1 MGSEQ
6 SQLQQAHSEGA
17 VSAPGTLRSG
27 SLRAQS
33 TNATPTPTRS
43 SAAGAKLHR
52 GNTIAATEISS
63 LSLDDGPGPSG
74 TGTPSSAYICDSRP
88 VSPPMSVC
96 SDSDLPYISYTD
108 KPIGDSPKLRNKQQ
122 SKGGKIRPSSVIVGR
137 STGHDGSHSSGAS
150 GIRGGVSG
158 IGRPRPSSTMT
169 GTAGGSSSGH
179 NIVVVKSAT
188 VKETGIE
195 KDDDIVRLQSVPMF
209 LPVMRG
215 TLSLPANRDPEVLER
230 LQPAHMV
237 NMCSRLQS
245 HFNTC
250 ATQVAQEQQQI
261 TNKIKE
267 TDQEIS
273 SALAQLVQKQKL
285 YTSYAETFSKVR
297 VISQQ
302 LTRCNDIL
310 NQNIESMEY
319 LNNLLDV
326 EDRLEPFVW
335 KTE

>member
-6 SQLQQAHSEGA
+6 SQLQQGEGTIRGS
-17 VSAPGTLRSG
+17 SAPGTLRSG
-27 SLRAQS
+27 SLRTQS

-63 LSLDDGPGPSG
+63 LSLDDGPGGTAAGPSFS

-122 SKGGKIRPSSVIVGR
+122 AKGGKIRPSSVIVGR
-137 STGHDGSHSSGAS
+137 SHDGSSAGG

-158 IGRPRPSSTMT
+158 IGRPRPSATAPQSST
-169 GTAGGSSSGH
+169 GH
-179 NIVVVKSAT
+179 NIVVVKSAA

-297 VISQQ
+297 LISQQ

-319 LNNLLDV
+319 LNNLLEL

>member
-6 SQLQQAHSEGA
+6 SQLQQPEGTA
-17 VSAPGTLRSG
+17 IRSG

-33 TNATPTPTRS
+33 SNATPTPTRS
-43 SAAGAKLHR
+43 AAGPKLLR
-52 GNTIAATEISS
+52 GNTIAATEVSA
-63 LSLDDGPGPSG
+63 LNLDDSIA
-74 TGTPSSAYICDSRP
+74 TSSGTPSSAYICDSRP

-122 SKGGKIRPSSVIVGR
+122 TKSGKVRPNSVIVGR
-137 STGHDGSHSSGAS
+137 TQETQARNGGA
-150 GIRGGVSG
+150 GLVK
-158 IGRPRPSSTMT
+158 PRPSS
-169 GTAGGSSSGH
+169 AAHS
-179 NIVVVKSAT
+179 IVVVKPAT
-188 VKETGIE
+188 VRETGIE

-230 LQPAHMV
+230 LQPTHMI
-237 NMCSRLQS
+237 NMCSRLQT

-250 ATQVAQEQQQI
+250 ATQVAAEQQQI

-267 TDQEIS
+267 VDQEIS
-273 SALAQLVQKQKL
+273 SALAQLIQKQKL